1 MARSRETEFETRLD
15 AEKEKRA
22 ETERRLAAAAAEL
35 ERRLSKAVVETETQ
49 TRALSEARTE
59 AARVGAKVTDLEA
72 KLFEAESKLEAADK
86 LAVDAKR
93 DAERLAERAS
103 VESDVLSKKLGV
115 TEARLNAAETAAK
128 KASEAAE
135 MFKAQLAS
143 AEAKIRDAAM
153 TSRGEDAE
161 RVSTLARTVAAL
173 ETDLVAAGAATARAE
188 AELEASLAEYTA
200 ALASV
205 SAREKAMAEE
215 LARAERRAEEAERRA
230 EDVAARLAASAEEL
244 PDASR
249 EVFPVSS
256 SRVSGTD
263 ARALVALSKMKKS
276 ELVAELKDR
285 GLPAD
290 GIVAEL
296 RQRLRD
302 ARRNADDEKTDAS
315 SSSSSPRRKPA
326 KTSSRKQTVGPNESA
341 LKRPLS
347 SYMLFAQATR
357 AEVLAASPGLSVGE
371 VGKALGALWK
381 AADPATKTEWEE
393 KARALKAAYDVAL
406 ADARTKDAMAD
417 FLTTDGNDR
426 SSSGRSGTSYYKV
439 IDGVRYDRRVLDDCV
454 AFEKV
459 NGSIDLAEAR
469 RMYEDVSDG
478 PVKPQGRGKTS
489 SVTDVELATLAY
501 ALATYAWEDDA
512 RAFVEDKVRE
522 EER

>member
-1 MARSRETEFETRLD
+1 
-15 AEKEKRA
+15 
-22 ETERRLAAAAAEL
+22 
-35 ERRLSKAVVETETQ
+35 
-49 TRALSEARTE
+49 
-59 AARVGAKVTDLEA
+59 VTDLEA

-103 VESDVLSKKLGV
+103 VESDALSKKLGV

-244 PDASR
+244 PNSASR
-249 EVFPVSS
+249 GVLPVSS

-263 ARALVALSKMKKS
+263 ARVLVALSKMKKS
-276 ELVAELKDR
+276 ELVAELNER

-315 SSSSSPRRKPA
+315 SSSSSSRRKPA

-381 AADPATKTEWEE
+381 AADPSAKTEWEE

-417 FLTTDGNDR
+417 FLTTDVVDR

>member
-1 MARSRETEFETRLD
+1 
-15 AEKEKRA
+15 
-22 ETERRLAAAAAEL
+22 
-35 ERRLSKAVVETETQ
+35 
-49 TRALSEARTE
+49 
-59 AARVGAKVTDLEA
+59 
-72 KLFEAESKLEAADK
+72 
-86 LAVDAKR
+86 
-93 DAERLAERAS
+93 
-103 VESDVLSKKLGV
+103 
-115 TEARLNAAETAAK
+115 
-128 KASEAAE
+128 
-135 MFKAQLAS
+135 
-143 AEAKIRDAAM
+143 
-153 TSRGEDAE
+153 
-161 RVSTLARTVAAL
+161 
-173 ETDLVAAGAATARAE
+173 
-188 AELEASLAEYTA
+188 
-200 ALASV
+200 
-205 SAREKAMAEE
+205 
-215 LARAERRAEEAERRA
+215 
-230 EDVAARLAASAEEL
+230 
-244 PDASR
+244 
-249 EVFPVSS
+249 
-256 SRVSGTD
+256 
-263 ARALVALSKMKKS
+263 LVALSKMKKS
-276 ELVAELKDR
+276 ELVAELNER

-296 RQRLRD
+296 RQRLRE
-302 ARRNADDEKTDAS
+302 ARRQENADDEKTDAS

-381 AADPATKTEWEE
+381 AADPSAKTEWEE

-417 FLTTDGNDR
+417 FLTTDVVDR